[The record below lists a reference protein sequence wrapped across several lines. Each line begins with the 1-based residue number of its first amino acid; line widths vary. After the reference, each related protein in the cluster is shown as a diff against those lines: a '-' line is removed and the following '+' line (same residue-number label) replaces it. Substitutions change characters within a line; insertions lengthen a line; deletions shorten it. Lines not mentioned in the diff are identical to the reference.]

1 MKHLALI
8 FSSILIVTAF
18 FLWILFEKSQNN
30 SDLQNIT
37 NQKSYISIEQLK
49 TKLKIQNN
57 NPNIIIQ
64 LDWEELG
71 EKEIIELIKE

>member
-37 NQKSYISIEQLK
+37 NQKSYINIEQLK
-49 TKLKIQNN
+49 TKLKIHNN